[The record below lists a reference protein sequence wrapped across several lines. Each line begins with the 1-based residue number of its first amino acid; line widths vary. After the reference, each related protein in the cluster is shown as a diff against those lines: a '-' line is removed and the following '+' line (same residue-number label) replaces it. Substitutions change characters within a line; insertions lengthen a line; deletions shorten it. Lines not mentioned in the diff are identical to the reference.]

1 MGRSGPRRI
10 ADGGGLDWTGP
21 GWVRGI
27 SLLGEMAA
35 AAARQCLLGFRRAAP
50 PPLPLLSTRAPSPAP
65 SRRRAHGLVR
75 RPRAAAPAPPS
86 RCPAQRA
93 RPRRGR
99 AGPHRGGFHERG
111 GILAVQAVAE
121 EPAGGEGGPHLR
133 EAEPEANPHPGEP
146 RYCLTVLNPLHF
158 SIKNELRKQIFFA

>member
-1 MGRSGPRRI
+1 MGAGNFSSRR
-10 ADGGGLDWTGP
+10 DGGGGGAAVSAWIPT
-21 GWVRGI
+21 
-27 SLLGEMAA
+27 SSAA
-35 AAARQCLLGFRRAAP
+35 A
-50 PPLPLLSTRAPSPAP
+50 SPAP
-65 SRRRAHGLVR
+65 EHARSLSRSVPPPRRAHGLVR
-75 RPRAAAPAPPS
+75 RPRAAALHRRRGA
-86 RCPAQRA
+86 RRGRA

-158 SIKNELRKQIFFA
+158 SIKNELRKQIFFARILIFVAALGAGG

>member
-1 MGRSGPRRI
+1 MVV
-10 ADGGGLDWTGP
+10 DWTGLDLD
-21 GWVRGI
+21 GCVEFLF
-27 SLLGEMAA
+27 S
-35 AAARQCLLGFRRAAP
+35 ARWRRRRRVSVCLDSDEQRRRLSAP
-50 PPLPLLSTRAPSPAP
+50 EHARSSPAP
-65 SRRRAHGLVR
+65 SS
-75 RPRAAAPAPPS
+75 AAARAWPRPATTRRSSAPPS
-86 RCPAQRA
+86 RCPARA
-93 RPRRGR
+93 RRPRRGR